1 MNGQKQ
7 QAPTIFSEARRV
19 AWIDTDFACS
29 TAEADCDCACSAGDC
44 ACEDFSYEMDGPACE
59 DRSCVDDEREL
70 EAVRLAADGGK
81 RATAVAGL
89 WQTGRPMVRQR
100 LGAGWTVALSPRSP
114 YCAVYQRLLP
124 EVVRLE
130 GLRLLQYSEV
140 AR

>member
-7 QAPTIFSEARRV
+7 QAPTILSEARRV

-29 TAEADCDCACSAGDC
+29 TAEADCDCACSVGDC
-44 ACEDFSYEMDGPACE
+44 ACEDFSYEMDDPTCE
-59 DRSCVDDEREL
+59 DCAWADDEHEL
-70 EAVRLAADGGK
+70 EAGRLAADGGK
-81 RATAVAGL
+81 RATAVVGL

-100 LGAGWTVALSPRSP
+100 LSDGWTAALSGRSP

-124 EVVRLE
+124 EVARLE
-130 GLRLLQYSEV
+130 WLRLLQYSEV